1 MKFFNLDLHV
11 SVIQDI
17 KQTLE
22 PLGHTVD
29 NWSISGHSWVFDK
42 EMDKVEVVNE
52 KTWQGLDQDMCDRF
66 YDRYKNELSDYD
78 CFIACYPPAF
88 SLLYEKFD
96 KPIIAVAATRYEHP
110 FSGDQDRWGWF
121 NEKLI
126 AMIDSGQI
134 TPVSNNK
141 YDKFYCEHFTGRT
154 WDHIPSFCDYTQATY
169 KPVHRWKNAC
179 VISSRVNHQVD
190 ECKHINSLGRHSWED
205 LYSHKA
211 IVHVPY
217 NTSIMSISEQ
227 YAASVPLLFPTL
239 DFGKRTAGYL
249 SELFFHTNKRIVPSL
264 YDDKAIMLAD
274 FYDDTW
280 MPHALFYDSFTDIPE
295 ILSSVDL
302 LAVSDSMRE
311 FNTTRKLTVTE
322 RWEDALSR
330 L

>member
-1 MKFFNLDLHV
+1 MNTA
-11 SVIQDI
+11 IC
-17 KQTLE
+17 
-22 PLGHTVD
+22 
-29 NWSISGHSWVFDK
+29 ISGIGRSIEYTFDNLK
-42 EMDKVEVVNE
+42 TNLVESF
-52 KTWQGLDQDMCDRF
+52 D
-66 YDRYKNELSDYD
+66 DYD

-141 YDKFYCEHFTGRT
+141 YDK
-154 WDHIPSFCDYTQATY
+154 
-169 KPVHRWKNAC
+169 
-179 VISSRVNHQVD
+179 
-190 ECKHINSLGRHSWED
+190 
-205 LYSHKA
+205 
-211 IVHVPY
+211 
-217 NTSIMSISEQ
+217 
-227 YAASVPLLFPTL
+227 
-239 DFGKRTAGYL
+239 
-249 SELFFHTNKRIVPSL
+249 
-264 YDDKAIMLAD
+264 AIMLAD